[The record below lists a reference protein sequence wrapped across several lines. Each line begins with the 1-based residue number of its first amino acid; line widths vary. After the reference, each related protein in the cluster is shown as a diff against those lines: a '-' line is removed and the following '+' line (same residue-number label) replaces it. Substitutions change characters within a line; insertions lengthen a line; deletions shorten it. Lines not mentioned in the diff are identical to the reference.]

1 MHKNLSLFDL
11 APGKTVLDRYTIERA
26 HRQGGMSAAFEAK
39 DATDG
44 SACEV
49 QVFPGALFEGA
60 EQAAEFAEA
69 LRAWGAVGGPSVPTV
84 IGQRDVVSLE
94 GGAVLLVTDFPR
106 GTSLREWLVDNRRM
120 EPERAIALVLELLD
134 GLIEIHGADLVHG
147 DIKPNTI
154 WLGDAPVLLDGGTTP
169 ALWSAKHLG
178 DRTTLIGTPVYAP
191 IEQFGGDAPSEQSDV
206 YNLATVLFELV
217 SGGVPWHGKSFL
229 EVFQSKL
236 DKRPPSLAAAAKD
249 VDVTPELEAAVAGG
263 MMADRKE
270 RYGTAFE
277 FREHLQRAAEA

>member
-1 MHKNLSLFDL
+1 
-11 APGKTVLDRYTIERA
+11 
-26 HRQGGMSAAFEAK
+26 
-39 DATDG
+39 
-44 SACEV
+44 
-49 QVFPGALFEGA
+49 
-60 EQAAEFAEA
+60 
-69 LRAWGAVGGPSVPTV
+69 
-84 IGQRDVVSLE
+84 
-94 GGAVLLVTDFPR
+94 VLLVTDFPR
-106 GTSLREWLVDNRRM
+106 GTSLREWLADNRRM
-120 EPERAIALVLELLD
+120 EPERAIDLVMKLLD
-134 GLIEIHGADLVHG
+134 GLVEVHGADLVHG

-154 WLGDAPVLLDGGTTP
+154 WVEGAPVLLDGGITP

-217 SGGVPWHGKSFL
+217 SGDVPWHGKSFL

-249 VDVTPELEAAVAGG
+249 AEVSPELEAAVAGG

-270 RYGTAFE
+270 RFGTAIE
-277 FREHLQRAAEA
+277 FREQLQRAAEA